1 MDEPDRSTLD
11 LVIAGEAMRLFADR
25 ALYWPARRR
34 LLVADLHLGKGDILR
49 GAGIPVPSGGTG
61 HDVARLGALLRASGA
76 SQLWVLG
83 DFLHGAR
90 QPRVEA
96 AWRAFLAAHPGC
108 TASVIA
114 GNHDRAL
121 VPDAAGVVHL
131 PDDVRDGPFRFRHM
145 PVDAHG
151 EAEGGA
157 GATADVGADNDAD
170 HVICGHLHPVVRLPG
185 LPGRYPALA
194 LDRHQSILPA
204 FSAFT
209 GGWLLEH
216 DRSWIACARG
226 ELVGH
231 MDAGWRG
238 AMDC

>member
-1 MDEPDRSTLD
+1 M
-11 LVIAGEAMRLFADR
+11 
-25 ALYWPARRR
+25 
-34 LLVADLHLGKGDILR
+34 
-49 GAGIPVPSGGTG
+49 PSGGTG
-61 HDVARLGALLRASGA
+61 VDLARLGALLDTTQAA
-76 SQLWVLG
+76 QLWVRG

-96 AWRAFLAAHPGC
+96 AWRAVMGNHPGG

-121 VPDAAGVVHL
+121 VADAAGLVDL

-145 PVDAHG
+145 PVDG
-151 EAEGGA
+151 PGGPE
-157 GATADVGADNDAD
+157 

-185 LPGRYPALA
+185 LPGRFPALV
-194 LDRHQSILPA
+194 LDRHQAILPP

-209 GGWLLEH
+209 GGGLVVEA
-216 DRSWIACARG
+216 RSWIACACG

-231 MDAGWRG
+231 MDAAWRTG
-238 AMDC
+238 PES